1 MSLEASAIGTN
12 RHMCLLLV
20 EPNPE
25 LGGTLAAWLQGHGFE
40 VVRASSAKEAH
51 AALNDA
57 RLNGKRYDGL
67 LADSSV
73 LGFAG
78 YGVMYAFQDQ
88 FPGQPVAAM
97 AGSGDVL
104 IDLWASVHGVN
115 VLRKPF
121 SMPTLALWCDNAERS
136 VSQAA
141 KTIAAQTACLANI

>member
-1 MSLEASAIGTN
+1 
-12 RHMCLLLV
+12 MCLLLV
-20 EPNPE
+20 EPNQE
-25 LGGTLAAWLQGHGFE
+25 LSVTLAAWLQGRGFE

-57 RLNGKRYDGL
+57 RLKGKHYDGL
-67 LADSSV
+67 LADSCI

-104 IDLWASVHGVN
+104 IDLWASVHGVH

-121 SMPTLALWCDNAERS
+121 SMPTLALWCGKAGNS
-136 VSQAA
+136 TLKAA
-141 KTIAAQTACLANI
+141 KPIAAQTACLANI